1 MTNISGI
8 ISQLELWAP
17 QEILLVTEIPTGVY
31 LLSVTGAIATLE
43 RRIPRRKGNLKSPEI
58 LPPREYTIPN
68 QYSTIIIIQNNP
80 NLPPHLSKV
89 PTVNKPFIDYTHF
102 SNPSENEHTDTTDNL
117 CTDNEDYVY
126 KINVDKDEDKSDK
139 YKE

>member
-1 MTNISGI
+1 M
-8 ISQLELWAP
+8 
-17 QEILLVTEIPTGVY
+17 VTEIPTGVY

-80 NLPPHLSKV
+80 NLPPHLSKL
-89 PTVNKPFIDYTHF
+89 PTGNKTFIDNTHS
-102 SNPSENEHTDTTDNL
+102 SNPTENEHTDTTENSR
-117 CTDNEDYVY
+117 N
-126 KINVDKDEDKSDK
+126 DK
-139 YKE
+139 